1 MSRVKIGLILFRL
14 GLFSNVY
21 SKNSNSKLNGGKE
34 VLYNVTWENSQTKQ
48 IYNATKRSEEL
59 MSYLEDSLLNS
70 ELVQLIG
77 EKPVPDK
84 GREYGEM
91 IYYYNSKPKRRLLS
105 AAPRRD
111 NDYIHVVI
119 FRGILTKEKLK
130 QNCFELG
137 SYPEPTPDIKL
148 HSKAEIDVLIELLKK
163 MVQRI

>member
-1 MSRVKIGLILFRL
+1 M
-14 GLFSNVY
+14 
-21 SKNSNSKLNGGKE
+21 
-34 VLYNVTWENSQTKQ
+34 LYNVTWENSQTKQ

-59 MSYLEDSLLNS
+59 MSYLEYSLLNS

-111 NDYIHVVI
+111 NDYIHVVL
-119 FRGILTKEKLK
+119 FRGILTKEQLIK
-130 QNCFELG
+130 NGFEIG

-148 HSKAEIDVLIELLKK
+148 HSKAEIDALIELLKK
-163 MVQRI
+163 MIQQI